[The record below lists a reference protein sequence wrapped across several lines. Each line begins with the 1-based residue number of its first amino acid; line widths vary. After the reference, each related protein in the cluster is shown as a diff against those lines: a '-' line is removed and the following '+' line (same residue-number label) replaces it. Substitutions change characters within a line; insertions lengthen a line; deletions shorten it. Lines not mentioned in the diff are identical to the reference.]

1 MLVDA
6 SMVPAVVVAWT
17 LTSDALVD
25 WSSDRE
31 VDVCFPVGE
40 TLSGVDVF
48 SCSGVDFIV
57 GVVIAGV
64 LSAERLGVSVSLV
77 FWVVVIL
84 CFGVVMG
91 ILVVEIVVAFVEG
104 SIGKGQT
111 PLLHLP
117 L

>member
-1 MLVDA
+1 
-6 SMVPAVVVAWT
+6 MVPAVVVAGK
-17 LTSDALVD
+17 LTSGVFVD
-25 WSSDRE
+25 GSSDCE
-31 VDVCFPVGE
+31 VDVCFSVEE
-40 TLSGVDVF
+40 TLSGVAVV

-64 LSAERLGVSVSLV
+64 LSAERVGVWVSLV

-84 CFGVVMG
+84 CVGVVMG
-91 ILVVEIVVAFVEG
+91 IFVVVIVAAFVEG